1 MPTRCSWQPQP
12 SPARPASVGALSFP
26 PQLSV
31 TPRYTRTVRG
41 TWVAALVYSLIES
54 AKLCGVEPRAYLR
67 EATLRAVR
75 NPGTV
80 TLARDLK

>member
-1 MPTRCSWQPQP
+1 MGAVCRLRCRDDAGDGTLAAVLRDD
-12 SPARPASVGALSFP
+12 PAGGAGAAS
-26 PQLSV
+26 
-31 TPRYTRTVRG
+31 
-41 TWVAALVYSLIES
+41 AALGGAAHGDWL
-54 AKLCGVEPRAYLR
+54 APLGVEPRAYLR